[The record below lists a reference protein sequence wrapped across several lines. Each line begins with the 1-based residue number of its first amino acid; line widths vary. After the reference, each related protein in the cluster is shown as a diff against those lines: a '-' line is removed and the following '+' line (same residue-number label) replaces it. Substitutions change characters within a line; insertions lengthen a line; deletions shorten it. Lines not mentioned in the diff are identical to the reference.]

1 VREIVK
7 TGIES
12 CCPISIGPNGA
23 NSKPPGRRGADPL
36 GLGVIPSQGGMVN
49 PILEL
54 CKSVPVRAFAPGAPL
69 LTEGGK
75 SGLLY
80 VLIDGEVEIVKGD
93 FQINVVSDA
102 GAIFGEISV
111 LLDLPHMATVRAL
124 SACRAHEVHDGN
136 EFLKAHPEIAH
147 HLAQLLARRLHGV
160 STYLVDLKQQFAS
173 HENHLGMVDDVLES
187 LVNQQH
193 QRFMPGSD
201 RDPGF

>member
-1 VREIVK
+1 
-7 TGIES
+7 
-12 CCPISIGPNGA
+12 
-23 NSKPPGRRGADPL
+23 
-36 GLGVIPSQGGMVN
+36 VN

-54 CKSVPVRAFAPGAPL
+54 CKSVPVRLFEPGTIL
-69 LTEGGK
+69 LAEGQK

-80 VLIDGEVEIVKGD
+80 ILSDGDVEIVKGD
-93 FQINVVSDA
+93 FQINIVSDP
-102 GAIFGEISV
+102 GAVFGEISV

-124 SACRAHEVHDGN
+124 SGCRAHEVRDGN
-136 EFLKAHPEIAH
+136 EFLRAHPEISH

-173 HENHLGMVDDVLES
+173 HESHLGMVDDVLET

-193 QRFMPGSD
+193 QRFIPGSD

>member
-1 VREIVK
+1 
-7 TGIES
+7 
-12 CCPISIGPNGA
+12 
-23 NSKPPGRRGADPL
+23 
-36 GLGVIPSQGGMVN
+36 MN

-54 CKSVPVRAFAPGAPL
+54 CKSVPVRLFEPGTIL
-69 LTEGGK
+69 LAEGQK

-80 VLIDGEVEIVKGD
+80 ILSDGDVEIVKGD
-93 FQINVVSDA
+93 FQINIVSDP
-102 GAIFGEISV
+102 GAVFGEISV

-124 SACRAHEVHDGN
+124 SGCRAHEVRDGN
-136 EFLKAHPEIAH
+136 EFLRAHPEISH

-173 HENHLGMVDDVLES
+173 HESHLGMVDDVLET

-193 QRFMPGSD
+193 QRFIPGSD